1 MSCLFGSQLMKEI
14 LIYPCGKCHLPPP
27 YLITASHL
35 VKTNPSTYKFYVECA
50 CKTDKMYDTEEEAI
64 QAFNKANA
72 PAKKK
77 T

>member
-1 MSCLFGSQLMKEI
+1 MKQI
-14 LIYPCGKCHLPPP
+14 ISYPCKKCHLPQS
-27 YLITASHL
+27 YLIAFRRL
-35 VKTNPSTYKFYVECA
+35 VKTNPPTFKFYVECA
-50 CKTDKMYDTEEEAI
+50 CKPDKMYDTEEEAI

>member
-1 MSCLFGSQLMKEI
+1 MKEI

-35 VKTNPSTYKFYVECA
+35 VKSNPPTFKFYVECA
-50 CKTDKMYDTEEEAI
+50 CKQDKMYDTEEEAI
-64 QAFNKANA
+64 QAFNNANA

-77 T
+77 I